1 MKKTPKVFS
10 KQRRMKR
17 NWWTGEFQRLAVYA
31 TKDIMLGQQLLEEG
45 LAQSVAATVASKE
58 PKIKGACLEIAN
70 IVTDWRAG
78 SRWYGDC
85 FGPVGEVLYT
95 ATPTWVGHMDQYFQ
109 SNRQE
114 TKQFATM
121 VLEDSAASWA
131 GCVSLAALGWETGA
145 MDMGLRV
152 MK

>member
-1 MKKTPKVFS
+1 MN
-10 KQRRMKR
+10 R

-85 FGPVGEVLYT
+85 SGPVGEVLYT
-95 ATPTWVGHMDQYFQ
+95 ATPTWVGHMDQYFKSKDKKLDSLQ
-109 SNRQE
+109 QWFLRL
-114 TKQFATM
+114 
-121 VLEDSAASWA
+121 VLQVGPGVCRSLPWA
-131 GCVSLAALGWETGA
+131 GRRGRWTWA
-145 MDMGLRV
+145 
-152 MK
+152 